1 MKLNVLR
8 WLNSL
13 KETSSKQLQG
23 KNRKEIDVV
32 FFFSLSCFLSECS
45 QYLENIVLG
54 VTSRARNG
62 VWSEPCCAVDWEEIM
77 GPGRV
82 GTIEEQFFD

>member
-1 MKLNVLR
+1 M
-8 WLNSL
+8 
-13 KETSSKQLQG
+13 
-23 KNRKEIDVV
+23 
-32 FFFSLSCFLSECS
+32 FLSECS
-45 QYLENIVLG
+45 QYLENIVLV

-82 GTIEEQFFD
+82 GTKEEQF